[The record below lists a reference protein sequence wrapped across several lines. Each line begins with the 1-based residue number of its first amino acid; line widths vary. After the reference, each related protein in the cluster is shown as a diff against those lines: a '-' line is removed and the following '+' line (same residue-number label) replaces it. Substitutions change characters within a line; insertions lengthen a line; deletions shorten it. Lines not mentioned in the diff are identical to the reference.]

1 MKIGAMI
8 STINIQFASATLDK
22 GKEWND
28 FIPYQPFFLIPTD
41 VHFNFSQQYQIDS
54 D

>member
-28 FIPYQPFFLIPTD
+28 FIPYQPLFLIPTD
-41 VHFNFSQQYQIDS
+41 AHFNFSQQYQIDI